1 MFDKSIVIEKS
12 TLGIN
17 MHGDRAGDYIYY
29 YERNDIMCAWFNTD
43 PVYAVLWILAIPSS
57 VILILQTILLLF
69 GIGAG
74 ADSDLDS
81 DTSGLGDADVGDVAD
96 DADGEMGGGMEDSG
110 LRLFTV
116 RGMVAFFAV
125 GSWSGITA
133 ISLGAHPLLA
143 ILIALVMGALALL
156 FVAYFIKWTL
166 RLQHDGTMKPSE
178 ALGKECEVYMTIG
191 ANRSSR
197 GKVNIIL
204 GQQLVEMDAVTDSET
219 PLKYGERVTVTQ
231 VLGDNT
237 LVVSPNR

>member
-1 MFDKSIVIEKS
+1 
-12 TLGIN
+12 
-17 MHGDRAGDYIYY
+17 
-29 YERNDIMCAWFNTD
+29 MCAWFNAD
-43 PVYAVLWILAIPSS
+43 PLYAVLWILAIPSS

-69 GIGAG
+69 GVGAG

-81 DTSGLGDADVGDVAD
+81 DTSGLGDGDAPDIPD
-96 DADGEMGGGMEDSG
+96 DADADSDFDGGMEDSG

-133 ISLGAHPLLA
+133 LSLGAHPLLA
-143 ILIALVMGALALL
+143 VFIAIVMGTLALL

-166 RLQHDGTMKPSE
+166 RLQHDGTMKPNE
-178 ALGKECEVYMTIG
+178 ALGKEGEVYMTIG

-204 GQQLVEMDAVTDSET
+204 GQQLVEIDAVTDSDT
-219 PLKYGERVTVTQ
+219 TLKYGDRVTVTQ

-237 LVVSPNR
+237 LVVKPNR

>member
-1 MFDKSIVIEKS
+1 
-12 TLGIN
+12 
-17 MHGDRAGDYIYY
+17 
-29 YERNDIMCAWFNTD
+29 MCAWFNAD
-43 PVYAVLWILAIPSS
+43 PLYAILWILAIPSS

-81 DTSGLGDADVGDVAD
+81 DTSGLGDADAHDIPDEAD
-96 DADGEMGGGMEDSG
+96 HDLDGAMEDSG

-133 ISLGAHPLLA
+133 LSLGAHPLLA
-143 ILIALVMGALALL
+143 VLIALIMGALALL

-166 RLQHDGTMKPSE
+166 RLQHDGTMKPNE
-178 ALGKECEVYMTIG
+178 ALGKEGEVYMTIG
-191 ANRSSR
+191 ANRTSR

-204 GQQLVEMDAVTDSET
+204 GQQLVEIDAVTDSDE
-219 PLKYGERVTVTQ
+219 PLKYGDRVTVTQ

-237 LVVSPNR
+237 LVVKPNR

>member
-1 MFDKSIVIEKS
+1 
-12 TLGIN
+12 
-17 MHGDRAGDYIYY
+17 
-29 YERNDIMCAWFNTD
+29 MCAWFNSD

-69 GIGAG
+69 GIGSG
-74 ADSDLDS
+74 GDSDLDS
-81 DTSGLGDADVGDVAD
+81 DTSGLGDGDAPDIPD
-96 DADGEMGGGMEDSG
+96 DADHDMDGAMQDSG

-143 ILIALVMGALALL
+143 VFIAIVMGALALL

-178 ALGKECEVYMTIG
+178 AIGKEGEVYMTIG
-191 ANRSSR
+191 ANRTSR

-204 GQQLVEMDAVTDSET
+204 GQQLVEIDAVTDCDTS
-219 PLKYGERVTVTQ
+219 LKYGERVTVIQ

-237 LVVSPNR
+237 LVVKPNK